1 MKTFFL
7 AVAFFLFLDHISC
20 AQNPFMAS
28 APITVFNAP
37 DKYGYRIP
45 RISYS
50 DLKGNPYLDN
60 GWVVG
65 SIEFANGEV
74 FENLTLRFDQVNELI
89 SCKINDTE
97 KVITKPVRKF
107 IVGDSTTGKKFENG
121 YPKINAN
128 TVETFYEILTD
139 GKISLLKLESKSI
152 AGFRGYNQI
161 VEQKV
166 VKSTEY
172 YLVNGDKINVIKPNG
187 SSVKKVLLAN
197 NILPKDCQNIGRI
210 DGELDLISFFRS
222 NFN

>member
-7 AVAFFLFLDHISC
+7 ALAFFLFLGHISC

-28 APITVFNAP
+28 APITVFSAP

-50 DLKGNPYLDN
+50 DLKGNPYLEN
-60 GWVVG
+60 GWVLG

-74 FENLTLRFDQVNELI
+74 FENLTLRFDQVNGLI
-89 SCKINDTE
+89 SYKINDTE
-97 KVITKPVRKF
+97 KVITKPIRKF

-128 TVETFYEILTD
+128 TNKTFYEVLTG
-139 GKISLLKLESKSI
+139 GKIILLKLESKSI
-152 AGFRGYNQI
+152 TGFRGYSQI
-161 VEQKV
+161 VERKV
-166 VKSTEY
+166 VKSTGY
-172 YLVNGDKINVIKPNG
+172 YLVNDGKITVIKPNR
-187 SSVKKVLLAN
+187 SSVKKVLSAN
-197 NILPKDCQNIGRI
+197 NILPKDYQNIGRI